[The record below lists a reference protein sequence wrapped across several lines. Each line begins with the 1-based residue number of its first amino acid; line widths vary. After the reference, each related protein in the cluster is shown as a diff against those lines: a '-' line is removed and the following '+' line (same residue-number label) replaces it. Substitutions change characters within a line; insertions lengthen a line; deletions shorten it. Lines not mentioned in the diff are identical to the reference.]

1 MKTTKRFVA
10 LLMAVVMTFA
20 LGAVALAN
28 GGVFSNLPGT
38 EPVGNFKIPKGLVMK
53 NNTKGN
59 YYRPTVTFTFTI
71 EPSDDAGMTYGAHA
85 AGVKVNKGLA
95 GGLTGIVVDRPSG
108 EYYSQ
113 AIPETGK
120 TTLTFYTKEILDVEN
135 DPVVKTT
142 EPLQFATY
150 MEPYADVKQPGVYR
164 YKITDVTDPDY
175 LQQLGI
181 SRDKDYN
188 PVGYVDLYIQ
198 ITDDSHGNTTPS
210 VASIVV
216 SQVENNVPKRGENG
230 NIPGSNGT
238 ETKDF
243 DPADVYVDE
252 AGNIYTVKDHPTNDP
267 PKYPVD
273 YEDTGYDCETEKGLE
288 KTEDVFNDTPKK
300 EYDDVDGDGIP
311 DGDTTTHVPT
321 NKTGVEPHVDD
332 EGRIVDTD
340 GGTWAQ
346 PDYKV
351 DPTTGEI
358 LDKDGNSVGEGGTKK
373 YAKYDGQYD
382 YQDIDVYE
390 TYNLVL
396 KKDISGPMGDKS
408 HQFPFDVSVTNKTL
422 DTNAQSLHFTYFK
435 KDANGNV
442 VDDSEGSS
450 DAGVVTLK
458 TKLSHGEEFIIRG
471 LNANALINYE
481 ETNDTSFPYAVTV
494 AGSAGTNYQNAVKT
508 ENRDKVKAFGSTDK
522 NVATATDGV
531 FKQND
536 VKVIT
541 FFNQQSNVNPTGV
554 VLRFAPY
561 ILMLGAAFFFVALS
575 RRRREQEN
583 A

>member
-273 YEDTGYDCETEKGLE
+273 YEDTGYD
-288 KTEDVFNDTPKK
+288 
-300 EYDDVDGDGIP
+300 
-311 DGDTTTHVPT
+311 
-321 NKTGVEPHVDD
+321 
-332 EGRIVDTD
+332 
-340 GGTWAQ
+340 
-346 PDYKV
+346 
-351 DPTTGEI
+351 
-358 LDKDGNSVGEGGTKK
+358 
-373 YAKYDGQYD
+373 
-382 YQDIDVYE
+382 
-390 TYNLVL
+390 
-396 KKDISGPMGDKS
+396 
-408 HQFPFDVSVTNKTL
+408 
-422 DTNAQSLHFTYFK
+422 
-435 KDANGNV
+435 
-442 VDDSEGSS
+442 
-450 DAGVVTLK
+450 
-458 TKLSHGEEFIIRG
+458 
-471 LNANALINYE
+471 
-481 ETNDTSFPYAVTV
+481 
-494 AGSAGTNYQNAVKT
+494 
-508 ENRDKVKAFGSTDK
+508 
-522 NVATATDGV
+522 
-531 FKQND
+531 
-536 VKVIT
+536 
-541 FFNQQSNVNPTGV
+541 
-554 VLRFAPY
+554 
-561 ILMLGAAFFFVALS
+561 
-575 RRRREQEN
+575 
-583 A
+583 